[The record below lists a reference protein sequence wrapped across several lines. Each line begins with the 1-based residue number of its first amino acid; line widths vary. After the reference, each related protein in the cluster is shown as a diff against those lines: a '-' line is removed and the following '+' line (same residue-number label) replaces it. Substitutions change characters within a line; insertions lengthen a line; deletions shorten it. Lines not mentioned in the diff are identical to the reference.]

1 MRSYLIRRVLLIIP
15 TFIVVSMIIFLI
27 LRLIPGNVIDTIAA
41 QYIYLSNLDKTAIE
55 KALGLNVPLYIQY
68 FRWMGQIFLHGNFG
82 KSFVTNLPVTTDIK
96 ARWPVTFE
104 LGIMALILAQL
115 IALPVGI
122 YSAMRQ
128 DTVGDYIT
136 RTIAVLLIAV
146 PDFWVATLVIVF
158 PSIWWHYTPSIM
170 LISFG
175 KDPLGNL
182 KMFIIPAIVLGMQLS
197 GMTMRM
203 MRTMMLEVL
212 RQDYIRTA
220 WAKGLT
226 ERVVVMR
233 HALKNA
239 FIPVI
244 TIIGW
249 QIPLLVGGA
258 VIIENIFQLPG
269 MGQLMVSS
277 VQQRDYPTISAIMI
291 ILTSAVLVLNL
302 FIDMVYSFLDPRIHY
317 K

>member
-68 FRWMGQIFLHGNFG
+68 FRWMGQIFLHDNFG

>member
-1 MRSYLIRRVLLIIP
+1 
-15 TFIVVSMIIFLI
+15 
-27 LRLIPGNVIDTIAA
+27 
-41 QYIYLSNLDKTAIE
+41 
-55 KALGLNVPLYIQY
+55 
-68 FRWMGQIFLHGNFG
+68 
-82 KSFVTNLPVTTDIK
+82 
-96 ARWPVTFE
+96 
-104 LGIMALILAQL
+104 
-115 IALPVGI
+115 
-122 YSAMRQ
+122 
-128 DTVGDYIT
+128 
-136 RTIAVLLIAV
+136 
-146 PDFWVATLVIVF
+146 
-158 PSIWWHYTPSIM
+158 M

>member
-68 FRWMGQIFLHGNFG
+68 FRWVGQIFLHGNFG

>member
-1 MRSYLIRRVLLIIP
+1 
-15 TFIVVSMIIFLI
+15 
-27 LRLIPGNVIDTIAA
+27 
-41 QYIYLSNLDKTAIE
+41 
-55 KALGLNVPLYIQY
+55 
-68 FRWMGQIFLHGNFG
+68 
-82 KSFVTNLPVTTDIK
+82 
-96 ARWPVTFE
+96 
-104 LGIMALILAQL
+104 
-115 IALPVGI
+115 
-122 YSAMRQ
+122 
-128 DTVGDYIT
+128 
-136 RTIAVLLIAV
+136 
-146 PDFWVATLVIVF
+146 
-158 PSIWWHYTPSIM
+158 
-170 LISFG
+170 
-175 KDPLGNL
+175 
-182 KMFIIPAIVLGMQLS
+182 MFIIPAIVLGMQLS

-249 QIPLLVGGA
+249 QVPLLVGGA

-269 MGQLMVSS
+269 MGQLMVNA
-277 VQQRDYPTISAIMI
+277 VQQRDYPTIGAIMI
-291 ILTSAVLVLNL
+291 ILTSAVLILNL
-302 FIDMVYSFLDPRIHY
+302 LIDMVYSFLDPRIHY